1 MQVCTSLQ
9 TDNHASTPPL
19 SFLQAGCPF
28 CRPSN
33 NIKALKVR
41 GICNVVEWSKCLC
54 ISHDDICCLS
64 RPQFCYLLVCAVQI
78 ILAFGNYVN
87 SAKRGSAYGFKLQ
100 SLDMVLCICVISA
113 LCMIISVIHCRF
125 CFSRSYFA
133 FQISFHSAY
142 LHLGLLAGFVL
153 PMYRSGGEL
162 LFKKEKFRVQ
172 DAVTKLGLYS
182 EPVIAIHDNVLMFSL
197 LCISAD
203 SLSTHTHSH
212 VSVVVITLLS
222 GIARFRCIH
231 F

>member
-9 TDNHASTPPL
+9 TDNHANTPPL

-33 NIKALKVR
+33 NIKALKVS
-41 GICNVVEWSKCLC
+41 GICRVVKWNKCLC

-133 FQISFHSAY
+133 FQISFHSAW
-142 LHLGLLAGFVL
+142 V
-153 PMYRSGGEL
+153 L

-182 EPVIAIHDNVLMFSL
+182 EPVIAIHDNMLMFSL

-212 VSVVVITLLS
+212 LSVVVITLLS